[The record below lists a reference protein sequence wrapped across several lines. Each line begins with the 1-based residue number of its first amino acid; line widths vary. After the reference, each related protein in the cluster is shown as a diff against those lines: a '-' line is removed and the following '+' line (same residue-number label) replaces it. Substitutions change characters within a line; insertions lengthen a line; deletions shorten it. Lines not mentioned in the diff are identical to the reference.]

1 MRNSFFFTMLTRY
14 MFFNYI
20 KQPNYTQ
27 KINVVSRARFTIMTL
42 LEFTTKTHYCTALA
56 KILNLEHQILQFSIL
71 NVSLKY
77 TKKTGFWKFLFWFVF
92 VLFLSKEIK
101 EQCGKKSCRKAM
113 RTATCR
119 KQSYFLA
126 KFIRKPEVGLRPID
140 ATHCIR

>member
-1 MRNSFFFTMLTRY
+1 
-14 MFFNYI
+14 MFFQLY
-20 KQPNYTQ
+20 KTT
-27 KINVVSRARFTIMTL
+27 KIQIITLKNVVSRARFTIMTL

-101 EQCGKKSCRKAM
+101 EHSGKESCRKAM